1 MILLTDDV
9 LCGKFP
15 CTNFVNFKSFDVEF
29 GASNPSEVG
38 AFAPQKYRVNLKMVG
53 YGSHV
58 MIARTMKAIA
68 EVGTAHV
75 SLRLF

>member
-1 MILLTDDV
+1 M
-9 LCGKFP
+9 
-15 CTNFVNFKSFDVEF
+15 NFKSFEVKF
-29 GASNPSEVG
+29 GVSNPSEVG

-53 YGSHV
+53 YGSDV